1 MKDFFRNNGGLILVI
16 AVLLGLIIA
25 LTSALMG
32 GFAHPLSNL
41 VGIVTT
47 PVRNG
52 INAVVEWT
60 EKRYEAA
67 FRQSELEADYE
78 QLKKDYAEL
87 EAKYREA
94 QSDAEEN
101 ERLRNLLGLK
111 EKRRELHFESATVT
125 AVVADNWDSA
135 LTISKGS
142 DAGLEQGDCVVD
154 EYGNLVG
161 LIDTVGTN
169 WSTVMTIVDSDLEMG
184 GLIART
190 DTAGILEGSFE
201 LMGQGKLRLSYLPEN
216 SEFMAGDQVL
226 TSGLSGLY
234 PSGLVVGYIEEVR
247 TDPSGMT
254 RYAVVAPETDLTDLQ
269 QVFVITSFDIVE

>member
-1 MKDFFRNNGGLILVI
+1 MKDFFRNNGVLILII
-16 AVLLGLIIA
+16 AVLLALIVA

-32 GFAHPLSNL
+32 GFANPFANL

-60 EKRYEAA
+60 EDRYEAA
-67 FRQSELEADYE
+67 FRQSELEANYE

-87 EAKYREA
+87 EEKLREA
-94 QSDAEEN
+94 EEALDEN
-101 ERLRNLLGLK
+101 KRLYNLLGLK
-111 EKRRELHFESATVT
+111 EKRRELNFEAATVT
-125 AVVADNWDSA
+125 AVGSDNWDST
-135 LTISKGS
+135 LTISKGT
-142 DAGLEQGDCVVD
+142 DADVAKGDCVVD

-161 LIDTVGTN
+161 LVDEVGTN

-190 DTAGILEGSFE
+190 DTAAILEGSFE
-201 LMGQGKLRLSYLPEN
+201 LMTQGKLRLSYLPEN

-234 PSGLVVGYIEEVR
+234 PSNLVVGYIEEVR

-254 RYAVVAPETDLTDLQ
+254 RYAVVAPQADLNNLR
-269 QVFVITSFDIVE
+269 QVFIITSFDIVE